1 MHVYKK
7 TYLLIVLIFVIVY
20 VLFAVSNIKDKSNG
34 NLDKGS
40 FQGVCMSVI
49 ENSITSEGCE
59 VIIQN
64 DTDVNVYYGTY
75 FSIEGRQNGEWITCL
90 FTNGVTP
97 VWEDVEYLLQCGEK
111 KEETIVWKYVY
122 GSLGTGE
129 YRVVKKI
136 YFDNYDDVYISA
148 EFAIP

>member
-1 MHVYKK
+1 MRVYKK
-7 TYLLIVLIFVIVY
+7 TYLFIVLIFVIVY
-20 VLFAVSNIKDKSNG
+20 VLFAVSNIRDKSND
-34 NLDKGS
+34 NLDDGS
-40 FQGVCMSVI
+40 FQGVCMNVI
-49 ENSITSEGCE
+49 ENSITSKGCE

-75 FSIEGRQNGEWITCL
+75 FSIESRQNGEWITCS

-97 VWEDVEYLLQCGEK
+97 VWEDVEYLLQRGEK

-122 GSLGTGE
+122 GSLGAGE

-148 EFAIP
+148 EFTIP